1 MAENNGAIRV
11 NRGGCM
17 AKRDKILDAQNE
29 YRKDLLDLERR
40 KPQGEVYKLF
50 ADNGSEDGRL
60 VYESEDDSVTINL
73 PGVETR
79 ISGAHLRSLYS
90 ALGDLVG

>member
-1 MAENNGAIRV
+1 
-11 NRGGCM
+11 M
-17 AKRDKILDAQNE
+17 AKRDQILDIQNE

-50 ADNGSEDGRL
+50 SDNGSEDGRL
-60 VYESEDDSVTINL
+60 AYNPDDDSITINL
-73 PGVETR
+73 PDMETK
-79 ISGAHLRSLYS
+79 ISGAYLRSLYS